1 MWNKGQSYS
10 QYSTSVCLDMV
21 KPTLISEALKL
32 KKRLID
38 NKAFLVRLEKSKT
51 NKGRE
56 KLLHLASPQELHIL
70 KDIIS
75 NISSKEIEISKSV
88 LKTKRQLQAVIDLIK
103 RFQKTTSV
111 HKLDSALRKFLIKFA
126 SSLPLVAGS
135 VLV

>member
-1 MWNKGQSYS
+1 
-10 QYSTSVCLDMV
+10 MV

-111 HKLDSALRKFLIKFA
+111 HKSDSALRKFLIKFA